1 MLSRLSV
8 QDQTKSTKLNAV
20 RSSRRPMLILRD
32 TVVSM
37 QNLTARRQQSV
48 KASIDTATEILLKK
62 KEHDMA
68 CKVSFPPVAGDN
80 MPEYVKGVVNH
91 LFSCVT
97 EPTACV
103 SEYRNLYEW

>member
-1 MLSRLSV
+1 MV
-8 QDQTKSTKLNAV
+8 
-20 RSSRRPMLILRD
+20 ILRD
-32 TVVSM
+32 SVVSM

-68 CKVSFPPVAGDN
+68 CRVSFPPVTGGN
-80 MPEYVKGVVNH
+80 MPEYVKGVVDH
-91 LFSCVT
+91 LLSCVT

-103 SEYRNLYEW
+103 AECRNLYEW